1 MVVEPQD
8 VGVLLLLNN
17 LEPRMMKISGDDVIS
32 GKNFQLPV
40 KGERLQGGVGIRE
53 TFVFPASLKI
63 HENKKSKL

>member
-1 MVVEPQD
+1 MVVEPHD
-8 VGVLLLLNN
+8 VGLLLLLNN

-63 HENKKSKL
+63 AKIKNPDS